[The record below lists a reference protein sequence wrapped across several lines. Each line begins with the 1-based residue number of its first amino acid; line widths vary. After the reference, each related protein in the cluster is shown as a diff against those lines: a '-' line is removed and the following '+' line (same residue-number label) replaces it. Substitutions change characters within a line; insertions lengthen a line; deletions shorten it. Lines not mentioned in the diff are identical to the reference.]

1 MHIVIYYQLLYNSI
15 LQQNSADT
23 SEAAKLKWFA
33 YGLWAVLCWY
43 FRVHLLFHKTISN
56 QQWTQHHHKDQRLRV
71 QGDCGWLYNSQEPNR
86 PTQKEQPLG
95 NWGLN
100 VNI

>member
-23 SEAAKLKWFA
+23 SEAIKLKWFA

-43 FRVHLLFHKTISN
+43 FRVYVIS
-56 QQWTQHHHKDQRLRV
+56 
-71 QGDCGWLYNSQEPNR
+71 
-86 PTQKEQPLG
+86 
-95 NWGLN
+95 
-100 VNI
+100 